1 MKKLL
6 LLTLSL
12 LTYNSIQADTYGSVD
27 SHYKDDFTR
36 GVEILG
42 DYFVDVWRTSPTSGY
57 IAFTS
62 TLRNKRDVET
72 AAITICSNNFPT
84 KHDFSS
90 VRGETKQG
98 KQYRLHC
105 KSGSGEW

>member
-12 LTYNSIQADTYGSVD
+12 LTYSSIQADTYGSVD

-72 AAITICSNNFPT
+72 AAIAICSNNFPT
-84 KHDFSS
+84 KYDFSS

-98 KQYRLHC
+98 EQYRLHC